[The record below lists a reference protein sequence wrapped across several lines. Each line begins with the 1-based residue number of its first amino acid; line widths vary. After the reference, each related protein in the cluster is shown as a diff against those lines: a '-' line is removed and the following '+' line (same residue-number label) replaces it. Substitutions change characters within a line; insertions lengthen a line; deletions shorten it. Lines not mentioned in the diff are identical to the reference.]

1 MFWLT
6 SISNWIATLACLVAL
21 VPVARWVRRQPAQ
34 AGLHWQS
41 RALALVLMLATAL
54 VAATGQVAA
63 GWLHAALV
71 FGARAAFLAAAILV
85 WPVLWRISAG
95 PVSALQGQSRVE
107 LAHAEATES
116 RHWLRLAEKMA
127 RVGHWRYRVA
137 DGKMEWSEE
146 VFSIL
151 NLPPGSCEPSLER
164 LLSRVAPD
172 DRERARADI
181 ETALYSEAPFE
192 HSVSIL
198 AEEQPHGHITARG
211 IPELDQAGKMLSL
224 FGVIVDITAQKRVE
238 QELKNAHQAA
248 ESANRVL
255 ETLARH
261 DALTML
267 ANRRHF
273 DDTIATE
280 FRRAARDSQ
289 PIGLI
294 MVDLDHFKAY
304 NDQYGHP
311 AGDSCLRLVAQA
323 VAAVPQRPAD
333 LVARYGGEELVVL
346 LPNTDLAGTETV
358 ADLLVQAVRELH
370 IPHVGNPAKIV
381 TISCGAAIFE
391 PESDPH
397 VPVLLIERADQA
409 LYTAKRGGR
418 NRAVTRAIA
427 A

>member
-6 SISNWIATLACLVAL
+6 SISNWIAALAWAVAL
-21 VPVARWVRRQPAQ
+21 VPVVRWVRRQPGRAV
-34 AGLHWQS
+34 LRWQIQV
-41 RALALVLMLATAL
+41 LASLLMVATAL
-54 VAATGQVAA
+54 VAAAVQFATG
-63 GWLHAALV
+63 WPHDALL
-71 FGARAAFLAAAILV
+71 FGAPAVSLTAAVMV
-85 WPVLWRISAG
+85 WPVLRQMGAG
-95 PVSALQGQSRVE
+95 PFAALQAQSRAE
-107 LAHAEATES
+107 LARAEATES
-116 RHWLRLAEKMA
+116 RHWLLLAEKIA
-127 RVGHWRYRVA
+127 RVGHWRYRLE

-164 LLSRVAPD
+164 FLSRVAPE
-172 DRERARADI
+172 DRERARDDI
-181 ETALYSEAPFE
+181 ATALEKGGPFE
-192 HSVSIL
+192 HTVSIL
-198 AEEQPHGHITARG
+198 AEGPSHGHITARG
-211 IPELDQAGKMLSL
+211 IPELDPAGKMRAL
-224 FGVIVDITAQKRVE
+224 FGVIVDITAQKRIE
-238 QELKNAHQAA
+238 QDLKTAHQAS
-248 ESANRVL
+248 ENANRAL
-255 ETLARH
+255 ENLARH
-261 DALTML
+261 DALTRL

-273 DDTIATE
+273 DDAIATE

-311 AGDSCLRLVAQA
+311 AGDNCLRLVSEA
-323 VAAVPQRPAD
+323 VASVPQRPAD

-358 ADLLVQAVRELH
+358 ADMLVQAVRKLH
-370 IPHVGNPAKIV
+370 IPHAGNPAKIV

-397 VPVLLIERADQA
+397 VPVMLIERADQA

-418 NRAVTRAIA
+418 NRAVSRAIA

>member
-6 SISNWIATLACLVAL
+6 SISNWIAALAWAVAL
-21 VPVARWVRRQPAQ
+21 VPVVRWVRRQPGRAK
-34 AGLHWQS
+34 LRWQIQV
-41 RALALVLMLATAL
+41 LALLLMAATAL
-54 VAATGQVAA
+54 VAASGQFAS
-63 GWLHAALV
+63 GWPHDALLC
-71 FGARAAFLAAAILV
+71 GAPVLFLAAAAMV
-85 WPVLWRISAG
+85 WPVLRQMGVGAFA
-95 PVSALQGQSRVE
+95 ALNLQSRVD
-107 LAHAEATES
+107 LAWAEATES
-116 RHWLRLAEKMA
+116 RNWLRLAEKIA
-127 RVGHWRYRVA
+127 RVGHWRYRLA

-151 NLPPGSCEPSLER
+151 NLPFGSCEPSLER
-164 LLSRVAPD
+164 LLSRVAPE
-172 DRERARADI
+172 DRERARDDL
-181 ETALYSEAPFE
+181 ETALAKAAPFE
-192 HSVSIL
+192 HTVSIL
-198 AEEQPHGHITARG
+198 AEGQPHGHVTARG
-211 IPELDQAGKMLSL
+211 IPELDAQGRMLAL

-238 QELKNAHQAA
+238 QDLKNAHQAS
-248 ESANRVL
+248 ETANRML

-261 DALTML
+261 DALTRL

-311 AGDSCLRLVAQA
+311 AGDACLQLVAEA
-323 VAAVPQRPAD
+323 VASVPQRPAD

-358 ADLLVQAVRELH
+358 ADMLVQAVRKLH
-370 IPHVGNPAKIV
+370 IPHAGNPAKIV

-391 PESDPH
+391 PEADPH
-397 VPVLLIERADQA
+397 IPVALIERADQA